1 MRANQLLTNKYLLK
15 FLKKIKLKI
24 YLYLRFSLNI
34 VEKKLMTHSSKSK
47 LPIKNALLLVDIQ
60 EKIISPINNK
70 DSIIKNIQKLL
81 SAYQILDENIFVS
94 EQNPLKLGKT
104 IPKLLPKVGFTN
116 IQKMDFSLATSKVL
130 FEELHDKKISNL
142 IICGFETHI
151 CIQQSVLEFLKKGY
165 EVLIISDAMGSRN
178 NSDHEIALQRMLHKG
193 AIITTTESII
203 FEICKTSDRK
213 EFKEISNII
222 KS

>member
-1 MRANQLLTNKYLLK
+1 MNLFNVI
-15 FLKKIKLKI
+15 F
-24 YLYLRFSLNI
+24 LNI
-34 VEKKLMTHSSKSK
+34 AEKKLMTPSSKSE
-47 LPIKNALLLVDIQ
+47 LPQKNALLLIDIQ

-104 IPKLLPKVGFTN
+104 IPKLLPKVDFTY
-116 IQKMDFSLATSKVL
+116 IQKMDFSLTTSKVL
-130 FEELHDKKISNL
+130 FKELHNKKISNL

-213 EFKEISNII
+213 EFKEIRNII
-222 KS
+222 KN